1 MNLQQTPS
9 LQMGL
14 CTLMQMWMQMASC
27 ILSDFGERMQAMH
40 RALVNAPDKCRETK
54 EKKTRGRDKLGE
66 LLN

>member
-54 EKKTRGRDKLGE
+54 EKK
-66 LLN
+66 